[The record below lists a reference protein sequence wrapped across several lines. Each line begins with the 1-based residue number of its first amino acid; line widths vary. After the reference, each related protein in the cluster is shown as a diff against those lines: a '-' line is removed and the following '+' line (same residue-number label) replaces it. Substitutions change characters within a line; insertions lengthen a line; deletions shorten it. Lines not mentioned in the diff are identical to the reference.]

1 MDSSI
6 EYWTRPRLGR
16 ILLRG
21 ILYAAA
27 VLLLVLLAPGHDYV
41 FVYQTF

>member
-6 EYWTRPRLGR
+6 EYWSRFRPGG

-21 ILYAAA
+21 ILYAVAIG
-27 VLLLVLLAPGHDYV
+27 LFVLLAPGHDYV